1 MIEEADDVL
10 MAYVDGELSPGDRS
24 AIERKLASDR
34 RLQSAL
40 AQEQL
45 LRSKIAE
52 TYDPALAEEVPER
65 LVRLFDRPRPRVLT
79 FPRPNLASAG
89 WRWQHLTAMAAS
101 LALAL
106 FLALHLTTTDHPAED
121 EAGFRIAGPTAE
133 ALDVQLA
140 STQSPT
146 APVQIGV
153 SFIGPGGEP
162 CRTFEVSEG
171 AGLACRSGSEWK
183 LRLFTSGTASAGA
196 EYQRAASASAKV
208 MGRVQELITGEPMDA
223 RQERQARDA
232 GWPAAER

>member
-1 MIEEADDVL
+1 MSEEVDELL
-10 MAYVDGELSPGDRS
+10 MAYVDGELSREDRS
-24 AIERKLASDR
+24 AMERKLAGDR

-40 AQEQL
+40 AQERL
-45 LRSKIAE
+45 LRSRIAE

-65 LVRLFDRPRPRVLT
+65 LVRLFDRPRSRVLP
-79 FPRPNLASAG
+79 FRRANRASAG

-106 FLALHLTTTDHPAED
+106 FLAYDLTTVDDPPED
-121 EAGFRIAGPTAE
+121 AGYRIAGATAE

-183 LRLFTSGTASAGA
+183 LRLFTPGTASSAA
-196 EYQRAASASAKV
+196 EYQRAGSASAKV
-208 MGRVQELITGEPMDA
+208 MSRVQELIAGEPMDA
-223 RQERQARDA
+223 EQERQARDA
-232 GWPAAER
+232 GWSAAER